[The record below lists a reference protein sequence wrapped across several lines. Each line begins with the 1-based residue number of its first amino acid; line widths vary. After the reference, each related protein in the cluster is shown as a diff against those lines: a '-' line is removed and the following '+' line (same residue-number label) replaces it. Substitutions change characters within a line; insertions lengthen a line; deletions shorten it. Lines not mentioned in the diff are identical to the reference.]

1 MYLILLLVVFA
12 ITGLFAVQNDQTQT
26 FTLLSYSW
34 SVPIWT
40 PAVIGVGVV
49 SALLMLHMSHAG
61 MGSQLRSMS
70 QDRMLDEHRGR
81 LDDLRAENAGLREE
95 LAAARGEVRGAVR
108 VTTGRSWFD
117 GIRTLPSRFSRRSST

>member
-34 SVPIWT
+34 NVPLWT

-49 SALLMLHMSHAG
+49 AALLMLHMSHAG
-61 MGSQLRSMS
+61 MGSRLRSMG

-81 LDDLRAENAGLREE
+81 LDDLRTENAGLREE
-95 LAAARGEVRGAVR
+95 LAAARGEVRGATR
-108 VTTGRSWFD
+108 VTTGRSWMD
-117 GIRTLPSRFSRRSST
+117 GIRTFPSRFSRRSST